1 MQHAKLETQNA
12 LIEPLSARER
22 EVLQLIAAGKSN
34 AQIAQ
39 ALVVA
44 VSTVKAHVNH
54 LFGKLAVSSRTQA
67 IARAHE
73 LHLL

>member
-1 MQHAKLETQNA
+1 
-12 LIEPLSARER
+12 
-22 EVLQLIAAGKSN
+22 LIAAGKSN

-44 VSTVKAHVNH
+44 ISTLKAHVNH

-73 LHLL
+73 LHLLYSGEQKGCAFNTFALCSNPSR